1 MPTPIPPQLLATDPL
16 VVAQDGVATVHQLMD
31 LGCAS
36 SVTAAHC
43 RPPGPWRRLLPRVIA
58 LQTTPPTPRQRLRGA
73 LLYAGPDA
81 LLTGP
86 AALALYGVTSLPATP
101 EVDVLITHRAAPRG
115 HAYVR
120 VRPTVRP
127 ARRVPVDG
135 LACAPLPRAVLDTL
149 GHLGTGDTA
158 TTLLAEITDRG
169 LCHRDDLLAE
179 ATPAQLP
186 LLAGVTAAFQGPD
199 RPWTPEPDLRS
210 SGTGGGEDSSPL
222 SLIAMAFGRDA
233 PAR

>member
-1 MPTPIPPQLLATDPL
+1 MPTLIPPQLFATDPL

-36 SVTAAHC
+36 SVTTVHC
-43 RPPGPWRRLLPRVIA
+43 RPAGPWRRLLPRVIA
-58 LQTTPPTPRQRLRGA
+58 LRTTPPTPRQRLRGA

-101 EVDVLITHRAAPRG
+101 RVDVLVTHRTAPRG

-120 VRPTVRP
+120 VHPTTRP

-135 LACAPLPRAVLDTL
+135 LACVPLPRAVMDTL
-149 GHLGTGDTA
+149 PSLPTDDAATA
-158 TTLLAEITDRG
+158 LLTEVTQRG
-169 LCHRDDLLAE
+169 LCHHDDLLAE
-179 ATPAQLP
+179 AAQAQLP
-186 LLAGVTAAFQGPD
+186 LFAGVMAVFRGAGE
-199 RPWTPEPDLRS
+199 PWIP
-210 SGTGGGEDSSPL
+210 
-222 SLIAMAFGRDA
+222 
-233 PAR
+233 